1 MLSKIKKTVF
11 HLNQQIDECE
21 AYLSKYNSINISE
34 ATVAAAAA
42 VSTDLKS
49 WSLDRTDSFP
59 NLQKSPSN
67 NCNAILISGS
77 GGGSGKGKIIG
88 ASSPTSIISSSLTSS
103 NSPTSSLQSR
113 HGGGG
118 SSTFVNQHRRMHS
131 FPNIQIN
138 MAKKSELQQQ
148 QNEEKQQNVS
158 LLNSE
163 K

>member
-1 MLSKIKKTVF
+1 MF

-34 ATVAAAAA
+34 ATVAAA
-42 VSTDLKS
+42 STDLKS

-59 NLQKSPSN
+59 NLLKSPSTT
-67 NCNAILISGS
+67 NCNAIFISGS
-77 GGGSGKGKIIG
+77 GGGGASSGKGNVIG

-148 QNEEKQQNVS
+148 QQQNEEKNVS
-158 LLNSE
+158 FEFREVSSKL